1 MFKYNDI
8 VDDDILLVRY
18 HAESRC
24 QLIYR
29 QVVSSEAEELQ
40 DVIKEHFDLI
50 DACANRPQ

>member
-8 VDDDILLVRY
+8 VDDDILLVR
-18 HAESRC
+18 RF